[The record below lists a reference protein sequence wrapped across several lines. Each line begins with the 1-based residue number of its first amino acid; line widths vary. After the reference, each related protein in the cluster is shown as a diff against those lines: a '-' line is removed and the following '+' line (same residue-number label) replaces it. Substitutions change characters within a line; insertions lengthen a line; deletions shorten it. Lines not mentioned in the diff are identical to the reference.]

1 MATIKEI
8 AKACNVSISTV
19 SNILNGKEKARQE
32 TKELVLQKA
41 KEMNYV
47 PNYMAKNLKQKNT
60 KTIGIIAEDLT
71 IFHTPAIVDG
81 ISACLEKKGYAL
93 LMGNMR
99 MYQKYGNA
107 FYTYKEYS
115 SLVQGEMQEMLAKR
129 VEGIIYVEGHYHVMK
144 QFPELLAVPTV
155 AVYGKVD
162 SSEVPSVIYD
172 DEQGGYEAAKTLISM
187 GHRKIGVITG
197 NHQSHHTMERMRG
210 FMKALF
216 DNGIPF
222 NPCWE
227 ISGEWNRADG
237 YTAAE
242 QLIQQ
247 GVTAIFAM
255 NDIMAGGVYDYVNEK
270 GLKIGTDLSVIGFDN
285 REISEAFY
293 PTLSTVA
300 LPLSYMGNIA
310 AELLT
315 MKLENQAGEA
325 EKSEYKIPCQ
335 VIYRNSICR
344 IQ

>member
-129 VEGIIYVEGHYHVMK
+129 VEG
-144 QFPELLAVPTV
+144 L
-155 AVYGKVD
+155 
-162 SSEVPSVIYD
+162 S
-172 DEQGGYEAAKTLISM
+172 LI
-187 GHRKIGVITG
+187 HI
-197 NHQSHHTMERMRG
+197 
-210 FMKALF
+210 
-216 DNGIPF
+216 
-222 NPCWE
+222 
-227 ISGEWNRADG
+227 
-237 YTAAE
+237 
-242 QLIQQ
+242 
-247 GVTAIFAM
+247 
-255 NDIMAGGVYDYVNEK
+255 
-270 GLKIGTDLSVIGFDN
+270 
-285 REISEAFY
+285 
-293 PTLSTVA
+293 
-300 LPLSYMGNIA
+300 
-310 AELLT
+310 
-315 MKLENQAGEA
+315 
-325 EKSEYKIPCQ
+325 
-335 VIYRNSICR
+335 
-344 IQ
+344 

>member
-71 IFHTPAIVDG
+71 IFHTPTIVDG
-81 ISACLEKKGYAL
+81 ISACLEKKGYTL

-107 FYTYKEYS
+107 FYTFKEYS
-115 SLVQGEMQEMLAKR
+115 GLVQEEIQEMLAKR
-129 VEGIIYVEGHYHVMK
+129 VEGIIYVEGHYHVMDHI
-144 QFPELLAVPTV
+144 PELFAVPTV

-162 SSEVPSVIYD
+162 SREVPSVIYD
-172 DEQGGYEAAKTLISM
+172 DEQGGYEAAKALISM

-197 NHQSHHTMERMRG
+197 SRQSFHTIERMRG

-216 DNGIPF
+216 DHEIPF

-227 ISGEWNRADG
+227 IIGEWNREDG
-237 YTAAE
+237 YAGAE
-242 QLIQQ
+242 QLVQQ
-247 GVTAIFAM
+247 GVTAIFSM
-255 NDIMAGGVYDYVNEK
+255 NDIMAGGIYDYINEK
-270 GLKIGTDLSVIGFDN
+270 GMRIGKDLSVIGFDD

-300 LPLSYMGNIA
+300 LPLNHMGSIA

-315 MKLENQAGEA
+315 ERLEGKKGSGE
-325 EKSEYKIPCQ
+325 KKEYKIPCQ
-335 VIYRNSICR
+335 VINRNSICK
-344 IQ
+344 IK